1 MLLAK
6 VFALVALTCPLCSA
20 SGSVDGT
27 GADVC
32 ALQQEETS
40 LMQVKKTVKLG
51 KERPVSTPKDSVRAD
66 GRCGGSF
73 GGAGCDPYSESPCCS
88 VGGWCGIS
96 SLHCSGHDYRRDL
109 APGAFLA
116 HVEREWSESCSGET
130 PQGYMLIKNIC
141 PHCRLG
147 KLVLAQSDTE
157 NAEAGNGNADKC
169 YMEVKG
175 VPYAPSSVWR
185 IDLMELE
192 TPKTPKIYWPLT
204 TYGYEQFTGSN
215 VMPRS
220 EATHWAQLMY
230 SMKPAVKHA
239 LDIGANV
246 GDTALPIS
254 LFATGQTVA
263 FEMLPKNFEVLSF
276 LANLNP
282 ALGIAPKNVAVGRE
296 DGNIE
301 YSEDS
306 GNGRSFLSFL
316 QVESV
321 PVVEPISFLEKTYGK
336 GFTDDIGFIKIDTR

>member
-1 MLLAK
+1 
-6 VFALVALTCPLCSA
+6 
-20 SGSVDGT
+20 
-27 GADVC
+27 
-32 ALQQEETS
+32 
-40 LMQVKKTVKLG
+40 
-51 KERPVSTPKDSVRAD
+51 
-66 GRCGGSF
+66 
-73 GGAGCDPYSESPCCS
+73 
-88 VGGWCGIS
+88 
-96 SLHCSGHDYRRDL
+96 
-109 APGAFLA
+109 
-116 HVEREWSESCSGET
+116 
-130 PQGYMLIKNIC
+130 
-141 PHCRLG
+141 
-147 KLVLAQSDTE
+147 
-157 NAEAGNGNADKC
+157 
-169 YMEVKG
+169 MEVKG

-336 GFTDDIGFIKIDTR
+336 GFTDDIGFIKIDTEGNDWKILEALTPLLQRVGPPVLTEWYQPFRTQCGLNGQLSDGSKSIFRAIKKAGYVPHDPYSGELVEPEKQPCDQNRYLQGPKDLLLLPATHLEEHGSLASRWSRLSQHLIKHGSLLDASKYLSLITHG